1 MTCWGRDEGKS
12 VILTLFLSILSFGN
26 ICSAAVSTFLK
37 ISTNCPYL
45 RSYVHK
51 IGNRLTFCVC
61 ADYRTVYGDNND
73 MAGLTY
79 LVIFFA
85 INVNGCYFQF
95 TEPGLC
101 PSEVMVIWQY
111 LNTVHS

>member
-1 MTCWGRDEGKS
+1 MKALVGAFNQEKALVGAFS
-12 VILTLFLSILSFGN
+12 VIVKTGCGTDGTLN
-26 ICSAAVSTFLK
+26 ST
-37 ISTNCPYL
+37 S
-45 RSYVHK
+45 
-51 IGNRLTFCVC
+51 
-61 ADYRTVYGDNND
+61 DNND
-73 MAGLTY
+73 MAELTY

>member
-1 MTCWGRDEGKS
+1 MIVKTGCGTDGT
-12 VILTLFLSILSFGN
+12 IH
-26 ICSAAVSTFLK
+26 ST
-37 ISTNCPYL
+37 S
-45 RSYVHK
+45 
-51 IGNRLTFCVC
+51 
-61 ADYRTVYGDNND
+61 DNND
-73 MAGLTY
+73 MAELTY